1 MSKLLVTLFV
11 FFLVA
16 NCSLNKNSK
25 FWSSTEEIQE
35 VKKGEIN
42 KKKKNKDN
50 KNLECKRT
58 LLIKYDCV
66 EAQEIE
72 QIFTKEK
79 NLGAEFNK
87 NLKISLY
94 SKPIN
99 NSFLN
104 NFDNNN
110 GRINYDG
117 ELKNI
122 SKFKF
127 SKIDNFDQYDPTV
140 SFDKDNVIF
149 FDNKGTILKF
159 NSNSKLIWK
168 KNYYLKAEKK
178 QKPILLFANNENI
191 LIVADN
197 IAKYYALDIKSGKLL
212 WSKKNMAPFNS
223 QIKIY
228 KDMFFVIDYE
238 NTLRSYSIKDGSE
251 IWKIKTSNTLVRT
264 QKKLSSV
271 IVNNKIYFNNS
282 LGDISSVD
290 IMSGEL
296 IWQKPT
302 LSDLIYDE
310 SVFLKTSDLI
320 ADKDS
325 LYFSNNKNEFFSIDI
340 NSGSIN
346 WQQKINSNL
355 RPTLIDRYIFT
366 ISLEGFLII
375 LDKASGKILR
385 ITDLFKEYDKKYLW
399 EDKKLREIITPV
411 GFIVGKKNIYL
422 TTDKGKLLII
432 SIKTGQTIR
441 ILKID
446 REKISR
452 PFVANQNLFI
462 IKENSI
468 IKLN

>member
-1 MSKLLVTLFV
+1 
-11 FFLVA
+11 
-16 NCSLNKNSK
+16 
-25 FWSSTEEIQE
+25 
-35 VKKGEIN
+35 
-42 KKKKNKDN
+42 
-50 KNLECKRT
+50 
-58 LLIKYDCV
+58 
-66 EAQEIE
+66 
-72 QIFTKEK
+72 
-79 NLGAEFNK
+79 
-87 NLKISLY
+87 
-94 SKPIN
+94 
-99 NSFLN
+99 
-104 NFDNNN
+104 
-110 GRINYDG
+110 
-117 ELKNI
+117 
-122 SKFKF
+122 
-127 SKIDNFDQYDPTV
+127 
-140 SFDKDNVIF
+140 
-149 FDNKGTILKF
+149 
-159 NSNSKLIWK
+159 
-168 KNYYLKAEKK
+168 
-178 QKPILLFANNENI
+178 
-191 LIVADN
+191 
-197 IAKYYALDIKSGKLL
+197 
-212 WSKKNMAPFNS
+212 
-223 QIKIY
+223 
-228 KDMFFVIDYE
+228 MFFVIDYE

-385 ITDLFKEYDKKYLW
+385 ITDLFKEYVKKYLW